1 MKKYLARILG
11 LLLPAA
17 IGLAACGSDRKA
29 EETADRLL
37 ADRLTVKSYTV
48 DVTLVID
55 GKSNQFSM
63 DYDETTGDMR
73 LRQQT
78 SGAEAVHLIRLNKKD
93 YVSADGGNR
102 YQPMERQNVGV
113 LDYNDLCGVLVP
125 KGFTSSNQDDTLV
138 YSGYDKQI
146 FESVKSAFGLN
157 FSGFDE
163 RAYRFE
169 IKITPDES
177 GRFVQTCIVHIVAE
191 QGDRRSEIDLSAKFS
206 HYNSIDP
213 IVLPPDTPQHSET
226 PKKTAGETGET
237 TAASETAGSQA
248 AETAGETS
256 HA

>member
-1 MKKYLARILG
+1 MKKYLVRILG

-17 IGLAACGSDRKA
+17 MGLSACGSDRKA

-37 ADRLTVKSYTV
+37 ADRLTVQSYTV
-48 DVTLVID
+48 DATLVID
-55 GKSNQFSM
+55 GKSNQFLM

-78 SGAEAVHLIRLNKKD
+78 SGSEAVHLIRLNKKD
-93 YVSADGGNR
+93 YVSADGGSH
-102 YQPMERQNVGV
+102 YQPIEHQNVGV

-138 YSGYDKQI
+138 YSGYEKQI

-157 FSGFDE
+157 FSGFEE

-177 GRFVQTCIVHIVAE
+177 GRFIQTCIVHIVAE
-191 QGDRRSEIDLSAKFS
+191 QGDRRSEIDLSARFS
-206 HYNSIDP
+206 NYNNLEP
-213 IVLPPDTPQHSET
+213 IVLPPDTPQHPAAEK
-226 PKKTAGETGET
+226 PAGENGET
-237 TAASETAGSQA
+237 AVPSEA
-248 AETAGETS
+248 AEQQTAETS
-256 HA
+256 GAEAP